1 MAKQPPQVVL
11 TVREAATILRIRRS
25 KVYELIKT
33 GLIEGFK
40 VGADWRIK
48 RDSLERLV
56 GPIPDDFFG
65 ERGEAIDKNPANGA
79 DPIKMAS

>member
-1 MAKQPPQVVL
+1 MTKQPHRVVF
-11 TVREAATILRIRRS
+11 TVREAATVLRIRRS

-48 RDSLERLV
+48 RESLERLV

-65 ERGEAIDKNPANGA
+65 ANSDTLDKNPANGA
-79 DPIKMAS
+79 DPLKMAS